1 MIILSKMIIYM
12 ELREVR
18 EMISSCS
25 VQTNLQGEELRKH
38 GTHLFPV
45 ACYLDILPGDEFPWH
60 WHNELE
66 FGLVVSGAVTVN
78 AGSVKYQ
85 LKAGDAFF
93 INSNILHAASAMDG
107 GMCEIHSVVC
117 HPRAI
122 SGSTDNI
129 IWQKYL
135 KPLME
140 NQACPG
146 FHFTPDIMWHRQVMD
161 NIASLWHSAE
171 QEEYGYELH
180 IRNALSVIIGLLAE
194 HQPAMT
200 RKSFGKAQRDNARI
214 KEMLTY
220 IQANYDKELTIEDI
234 AAVCAISASE
244 CMRCFRATINTT
256 PIAYLKSYRLQ
267 QAAMKLQSTEDKISM
282 IAESCG
288 FQEMSYFAKSFREVY
303 GCTPS
308 QYRKPDAKEMDTK
321 KED

>member
-1 MIILSKMIIYM
+1 
-12 ELREVR
+12 
-18 EMISSCS
+18 MISPCS
-25 VQTNLQGEELRKH
+25 VQTNLQGEELREH

-45 ACYLDILPGDEFPWH
+45 ACYLDILPGDEIPWH

-66 FGLVVSGAVTVN
+66 FGLVVSGAVMVD
-78 AGSVKYQ
+78 AGSVKYH
-85 LKAGDAFF
+85 LKAGEAFF
-93 INSNILHAASAMDG
+93 INSNILHSASILSEG
-107 GMCEIHSVVC
+107 ICEIHSVVC

-129 IWQKYL
+129 VWQKYL

-140 NQACPG
+140 NQACQG
-146 FHFTPDIMWHRQVMD
+146 FHLTPDTAWQKQVID
-161 NIASLWHSAE
+161 SIASLWRSAE
-171 QEEYGYELH
+171 QEEYGFELH
-180 IRNALSVIIGLLAE
+180 IRNELSVIIGLLSE
-194 HQPAMT
+194 HQPAVS
-200 RKSFGKAQRDNARI
+200 RKSFGKVQRDNARI

-234 AAVCAISASE
+234 AAVCAVSTSE
-244 CMRCFRATINTT
+244 CMRCFRATISTT

-267 QAAMKLQSTEDKISM
+267 QAAIKLQATNDKISA

-308 QYRKPDAKEMDTK
+308 EYRKADT
-321 KED
+321 EAGIS